1 MQTDFGRHLDEVSGA
16 TETLTKRVVSQLL
29 SERRDSEAK
38 NILQSWESY
47 LQCTKERIQKC
58 TTATETKLFHKKAEL
73 LSALLKKLKR
83 NAPEATVLRLQV
95 EDVARRAKEAGALNA
110 GGRFEWVDSL
120 LVKVRNLKLLVKDC

>member
-1 MQTDFGRHLDEVSGA
+1 LDEVSAA

-38 NILQSWESY
+38 NILQSWEGY
-47 LQCTKERIQKC
+47 LQCTKERSQKC
-58 TTATETKLFHKKAEL
+58 TTATETKLFQKKAEL

-83 NAPEATVLRLQV
+83 NAPGATVLRLQV

-120 LVKVRNLKLLVKDC
+120 LVKVRNLNLPIKDF